1 MYHDIPD
8 QIADIHLHFE
18 QLKSTLQTDFKH
30 LKEATSRNTQNLH
43 TNLTLQQAYTSTLGS
58 HIKNIYTKITELQ
71 NQIQQHC
78 MYPHNNEHTNTD
90 TVQLEAPEYD
100 PDINGNN
107 DTPIIKLV

>member
-43 TNLTLQQAYTSTLGS
+43 TNLSLQQAYTTTLGS
-58 HIKNIYTKITELQ
+58 HIKNIYTRITKLQ
-71 NQIQQHC
+71 NQIQQHS
-78 MYPHNNEHTNTD
+78 MYPLSNDRSNTD
-90 TVQLEAPEYD
+90 TVQLEAPDYD
-100 PDINGNN
+100 PNINGNSN
-107 DTPIIKLV
+107 DTPP